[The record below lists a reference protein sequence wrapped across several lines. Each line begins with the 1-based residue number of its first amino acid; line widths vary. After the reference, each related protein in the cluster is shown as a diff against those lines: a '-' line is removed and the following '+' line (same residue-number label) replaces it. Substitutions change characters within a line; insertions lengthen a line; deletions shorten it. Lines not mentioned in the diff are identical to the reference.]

1 MRTRANFGIVGPSQ
15 NVTVTSSGGIYSSDD
30 QQLSIKQ
37 NNWPKILFVT
47 WSTASGLISTIND
60 AGRGLIS
67 ATVTATGSM
76 GGATMAYSISSGS
89 LPSGMT
95 INNSGVISGTPS
107 AVGTDTTYTFTVR
120 ATATAGGY
128 SATADQSFSITV
140 LAPVISSFTYTGGD
154 QT

>member
-15 NVTVTSSGGIYSSDD
+15 NVSISSSGGIYSSDD

-107 AVGTDTTYTFTVR
+107 AVDRTSPEWRPTR
-120 ATATAGGY
+120 HASAQTAPPNDAASAAPSSARPQAG
-128 SATADQSFSITV
+128 
-140 LAPVISSFTYTGGD
+140 
-154 QT
+154 